1 MDKAKQALLNARAAA
16 VDWRDT
22 LLLSLAAL
30 LTGLF
35 TGAADALFG
44 RVLLTVSAFRDQHI
58 TLLLPFLP
66 LAGLLM
72 SWAYESFGGNSRQGM
87 ELVFKA
93 GHDPDVKIPL
103 RLIPFSMTAT
113 WLTHLFGGSAGREG
127 VAVQIGAT
135 AAHFVGRRMRQKEAA
150 PVLLAAGMA
159 AGFAGLYQTPV
170 AAVFFALEVMVAG
183 KLEYKALL
191 PALVSAY
198 TACTTAAALGL
209 EKFSFELNWPYT
221 LSLSVFARLL
231 LLGALI
237 GLCGS
242 FFASG
247 LHWSKAFWA
256 RRIKNPLLRIL
267 LPALPLSGLLLLLFH
282 GRYAGLGTNLIDLSL
297 AGQGILPYDWLLKL
311 LLTLLTLSA
320 GFQGGEVTP
329 LFAIGASLGAVLGPL
344 LALPTAAG
352 AALGYAAMFGA
363 ATNTLLAPLFIGA
376 EIFGWQNLPAFL
388 LVCGTAY
395 IFNLNHSIYALQS
408 ILTQETDRC

>member
-1 MDKAKQALLNARAAA
+1 MNARAAA
-16 VDWRDT
+16 ADWRDT
-22 LLLSLAAL
+22 LSLTLAAL

-44 RVLLTVSAFRDQHI
+44 RVLLAVSAFRDQHVS
-58 TLLLPFLP
+58 LLLPFLP
-66 LAGLLM
+66 LAGLLII
-72 SWAYESFGGNSRQGM
+72 WAYESFGSNSRQGM

-93 GHDPDVKIPL
+93 GRDPDVRIPL
-103 RLIPFSMTAT
+103 RLIPFSIGAT

-135 AAHFVGRRMRQKEAA
+135 ASHFVGRKMRPKDAA

-159 AGFAGLYQTPV
+159 AGFAGLYQTPI

-198 TACTTAAALGL
+198 TACATSALFGL
-209 EKFSFELNWPYT
+209 EKFSFDLSWSYD

-231 LLGALI
+231 LLGACI
-237 GLCGS
+237 GLGGS

-247 LHWSKAFWA
+247 LHWGKAFLA

-267 LPALPLSGLLLLLFH
+267 LTALPLSWLLLLLYH
-282 GRYAGLGTNLIDLSL
+282 GRYAGLGTNLISLSL
-297 AGQGILPYDWLLKL
+297 SGQGILPFDWLLKL
-311 LLTLLTLSA
+311 LLTLLTLSV

-329 LFAIGASLGAVLGPL
+329 LFAIGASLGAVLAPL
-344 LALPTAAG
+344 LGLPVAAG

-376 EIFGWQNLPAFL
+376 EVFGWQNLPAFM
-388 LVCGTAY
+388 LVCGAAY
-395 IFNLNHSIYALQS
+395 VFNLNHSIYALQS
-408 ILTQETDRC
+408 ILTQETRNH